1 MRMTSRLSCWNAP
14 GSILSV
20 SSAAALTQQGQQPD
34 LTRTFRSSSASLT
47 QNPRGKSQGSKGSA
61 ASFPDAKGRAGLPP
75 GIYPFNESRPEPP
88 VAVPEDH
95 TDDKM
100 RAFELIKSLPGNLQ
114 FKSDGQGIADPGQ
127 ERYSAPAWIPIHL
140 RKLHSL
146 PRALF
151 CDPWAPSDDTATRR
165 VHAALIMQQLRS
177 SEAPMTAVQL
187 MESVHSYCGP
197 TFGSLQY
204 VVGVCENLRKS
215 RLVLGRQN
223 PSSRISHGHADH
235 PRLYSAHDYQQ
246 IETGSPSWVAK
257 RAAAAKEQ
265 KILHAL
271 RRLRN
276 GKPPYQIFRK
286 QASFSMFQH
295 CLVQE
300 QLQQVLDG
308 VDSSTIRSSD
318 MDGRDRFRALT
329 ARVAAQLPA

>member
-1 MRMTSRLSCWNAP
+1 MR
-14 GSILSV
+14 
-20 SSAAALTQQGQQPD
+20 
-34 LTRTFRSSSASLT
+34 
-47 QNPRGKSQGSKGSA
+47 KSQSSKGTA

-75 GIYPFNESRPEPP
+75 GIYPFNESQPGPPAAEPI
-88 VAVPEDH
+88 DH

-100 RAFELIKSLPGNLQ
+100 RAFEHIRSLPGNLQ
-114 FKSDGQGIADPGQ
+114 FKSNGQGIADPGQ

-140 RKLHSL
+140 RKLHNL

-151 CDPWAPSDDTATRR
+151 CDPWAPSDETATRR
-165 VHAALIMQQLRS
+165 VHAALIMQQLRDS
-177 SEAPMTAVQL
+177 NAPMTAAAL
-187 MESVHSYCGP
+187 MDAVHAYAGP

-204 VVGVCENLRKS
+204 VIGVCENLRKS
-215 RLVLGRQN
+215 RIVQGRQN
-223 PSSRISHGHADH
+223 PSSRISHGHIDH

-246 IETGSPSWVAK
+246 VETSSPAWVAK
-257 RAAAAKEQ
+257 RAAAEKER
-265 KILHAL
+265 KVLHAL

-318 MDGRDRFRALT
+318 MDGRERFAALT
-329 ARVAAQLPA
+329 SRVAKQLSA